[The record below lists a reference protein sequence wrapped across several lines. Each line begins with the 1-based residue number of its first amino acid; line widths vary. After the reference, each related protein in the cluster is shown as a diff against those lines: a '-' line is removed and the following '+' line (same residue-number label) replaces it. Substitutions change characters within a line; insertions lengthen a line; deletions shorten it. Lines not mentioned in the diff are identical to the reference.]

1 MEGLFRPLL
10 LLLIFASFGGGHIF
24 AQGQCSFTIN
34 MSNNN
39 RYAYDTAE
47 ECLNCGPFCHSVPF
61 GNWGV
66 SSNVGSKQNA
76 NQFEGWNPGC
86 SYSTPRAQVQ
96 WNSCSVDYVKPD
108 PDCQR
113 LNFPDHA
120 AFFPYPSNGYPFTDP
135 FLYNNSVP
143 PYGNS
148 RCVDQYSPCGPNIYG
163 TASVTVGVSAQV
175 DIDQDG
181 IADAGGCMDLQG
193 YYAGVENNF
202 MTIYELDEPDPD
214 DLVESLYF
222 PNSYTQ
228 LTCTPDACF
237 SVADLNFDGWIDDMS
252 DHTQPENLW
261 PILYQDNN
269 GAICYP
275 TDPNVPCKR
284 IDATIRVGR
293 VVSFYSGPTPGSCD
307 PYAQQQ
313 CYNQGGSWD
322 FNTCTC
328 NCIYSSG
335 CHMY

>member
-1 MEGLFRPLL
+1 M
-10 LLLIFASFGGGHIF
+10 A
-24 AQGQCSFTIN
+24 
-34 MSNNN
+34 NNN

-47 ECLNCGPFCHSVPF
+47 ECLNACGPFCHTVPF

-66 SSNVGSKQNA
+66 SSNVGSKQDG
-76 NQFEGWNPGC
+76 NQFEGWDPGC
-86 SYSTPRAQVQ
+86 SYTTPREQVQ

-108 PDCQR
+108 PDCRR
-113 LNFPDHA
+113 LNFPDTSGL
-120 AFFPYPSNGYPFTDP
+120 FPYPANGYPFSDR
-135 FLYNNSVP
+135 FFYNNFVP

-163 TASVTVGVSAQV
+163 TGTVTVGVSAQV
-175 DIDQDG
+175 DNDGDG

-202 MTIYELDEPDPD
+202 MTVYELDSVFGVRYD
-214 DLVESLYF
+214 DLIQSLYF

-237 SVADLNFDGWIDDMS
+237 SVDDLNFDGWIDDMS
-252 DHTQPENLW
+252 DHTQTANLW
-261 PILYQDNN
+261 PTLYQDNN

-293 VVSFYSGPTPGSCD
+293 VVSYYSGPTPW
-307 PYAQQQ
+307 Q
-313 CYNQGGSWD
+313 CSTAAEQDCNNQGGIWNSND
-322 FNTCTC
+322 CTC
-328 NCIYSSG
+328 NCSLSG
-335 CHMY
+335 GPYMCQIN

>member
-1 MEGLFRPLL
+1 MKISLRPLVFTFIIVL
-10 LLLIFASFGGGHIF
+10 SGTIQLI

-47 ECLNCGPFCHSVPF
+47 ECFNCPVVCHSVPF

-66 SSNVGSKQNA
+66 SSNIGNKQNA

-86 SYSTPRAQVQ
+86 SYSTPREQVQ

-108 PDCQR
+108 LDCQR
-113 LNFPDHA
+113 LNFPDNSGL
-120 AFFPYPSNGYPFTDP
+120 FPYPANNYPFSDP
-135 FLYNNSVP
+135 FFYNNSVP

-163 TASVTVGVSAQV
+163 TATVTVGVSAQV
-175 DIDQDG
+175 DSDGDG
-181 IADAGGCMDLQG
+181 IADSGGCMDLQG

-202 MTIYELDEPDPD
+202 MTVYELDDNSPD
-214 DLVESLYF
+214 DLIESLYF

-237 SVADLNFDGWIDDMS
+237 SVADLNFDGWVDDMS
-252 DHTQPENLW
+252 DHTQAENLW
-261 PILYQDNN
+261 PTTYQDNDDV
-269 GAICYP
+269 ICYP
-275 TDPNVPCKR
+275 STPNVPCKR

-293 VVSFYSGPTPGSCD
+293 VLGYYSGPTPGSCD
-307 PYAQQQ
+307 PYEEQY
-313 CYNQGGSWD
+313 CVSELGGTWD
-322 FNTCTC
+322 PNSCTC
-328 NCIYSSG
+328 NCFPYE
-335 CHMY
+335 CPLY